1 MYKKDK
7 EFLKNN
13 TLLINEK
20 KTENQN
26 KNKNKTI
33 LDFND
38 YEINR
43 LAYKDAIE
51 YDKRTYF
58 QYYLS
63 ILKKGHI
70 VLFSFVPN
78 NDYNSRIIKICLF
91 FFSFGLYYTVNS
103 LFFND
108 ATMHKIYKDEGKYDF
123 IYQIPQIIYST
134 LISSVINIIIKT
146 LSLTE
151 KEILSLKINTNK
163 QFLIKKAKKI
173 KNNIIIRFIVFFL
186 ISYIFLILFWF
197 YVACFCAVYR
207 NTQVFL
213 IDDTVIS
220 FGLSLL
226 YPLGYYLIPGIFR
239 ISALRNKNKECIYKL
254 SLLIQYI

>member
-1 MYKKDK
+1 M
-7 EFLKNN
+7 
-13 TLLINEK
+13 
-20 KTENQN
+20 
-26 KNKNKTI
+26 
-33 LDFND
+33 DFND

-108 ATMHKIYKDEGKYDF
+108 ATMYKIYKDEGKYDF

-173 KNNIIIRFIVFFL
+173 KNNIIIRFIVFF
-186 ISYIFLILFWF
+186 
-197 YVACFCAVYR
+197 
-207 NTQVFL
+207 
-213 IDDTVIS
+213 
-220 FGLSLL
+220 
-226 YPLGYYLIPGIFR
+226 
-239 ISALRNKNKECIYKL
+239 
-254 SLLIQYI
+254 